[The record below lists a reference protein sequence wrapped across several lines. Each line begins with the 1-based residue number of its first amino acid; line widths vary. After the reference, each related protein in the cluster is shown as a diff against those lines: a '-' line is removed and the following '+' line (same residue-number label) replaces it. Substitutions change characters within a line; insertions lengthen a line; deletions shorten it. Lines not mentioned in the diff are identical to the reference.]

1 MQAMRE
7 APPKERVETMEKQIQ
22 ALTEWLNGKAGQTLK
37 IEKKENDDTDIV
49 HFELEEIG
57 ERPQDNPVDD
67 YLERALLL
75 RGSGSILNADGE
87 KVPVPGDTYEIVLN
101 DLQVDSQNE
110 ERLTLKNDR
119 AEYTL
124 DVVQQN

>member
-1 MQAMRE
+1 MD
-7 APPKERVETMEKQIQ
+7 KQIQ

-37 IEKKENDDTDIV
+37 IEKKENEDTDVV

-75 RGSGSILNADGE
+75 RGAGSILNADGE
-87 KVPVPGDTYEIVLN
+87 KVPVPGDSYEIVLN
-101 DLQVDSQNE
+101 DLEIGSRSED
-110 ERLTLKNDR
+110 RLELKNDR
-119 AEYTL
+119 AAYILT
-124 DVVQQN
+124 VA